1 MDWRPADLFAG
12 IKLATGR
19 DRIDLDYA
27 QTGCILR
34 RIPAQP
40 GKKLVDIGM
49 SHGSTCPFSCLVN
62 NGEDFAA

>member
-1 MDWRPADLFAG
+1 NLFAG

-34 RIPAQP
+34 RIPAQS
-40 GKKLVDIGM
+40 GQKLLDIGV
-49 SHGSTCPFSCLVN
+49 SHGSTYSFSCLVS
-62 NGEDFAA
+62 NGEDFAAK